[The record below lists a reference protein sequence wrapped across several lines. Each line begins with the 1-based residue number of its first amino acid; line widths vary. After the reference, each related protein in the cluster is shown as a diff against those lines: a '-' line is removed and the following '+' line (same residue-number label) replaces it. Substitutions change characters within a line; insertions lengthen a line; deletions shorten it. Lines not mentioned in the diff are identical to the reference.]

1 MHISYPIL
9 VERIRDRFIH
19 EGVRSEYAGLA
30 AEAICTASLRGTDSH
45 GVRLIPHYVAALRS
59 GRIDA
64 EAEFEFEQMLPALGR
79 LDARHGLAHA
89 AVAVAMDHAI
99 NLAGNAGA
107 GFVSIRNSNHC
118 GAMAWY
124 AMRACTHDMI
134 GLAFTNATAKVQV
147 FNALTPFFGI
157 NPICIAAPMADE
169 DPFCYDAAP
178 TVMANNKVKMYK
190 EAGQNL
196 PPDVAADAEGRMTLD
211 PNLAR
216 MLIPLGGAQ
225 AGYKGYGMSMV
236 VDILC
241 SLLSGMPNGRDV
253 SAMYPMDGGKL
264 EDKRYLGQ
272 FVGAIRIDAFE
283 DPVVFKRR
291 LQDTANAVRALPA
304 SEHATLPVMI
314 PGDPEKRVAAE
325 RMKSG
330 IPVSGEVLRVIG

>member
-9 VERIRDRFIH
+9 VDRVTALFIR
-19 EGVRSEYAGLA
+19 EGVRVDYAGLA

-45 GVRLIPHYVAALRS
+45 GLRLLPHYIAALRS
-59 GRIDA
+59 GRIEA
-64 EAEFEFEQMLPALGR
+64 GAEFEYEQTFPALGR
-79 LDARHGLAHA
+79 LDACHGLAHA
-89 AVAVAMDHAI
+89 AVAVAMEHAI
-99 NLAGNAGA
+99 DLARNAGA
-107 GFVSIRNSNHC
+107 GFVAVRNSNHC

-124 AMRACTHDMI
+124 AMRACARNMI

-147 FNALTPFFGI
+147 FSAAMPFFGI

-169 DPFCYDAAP
+169 EPFCYDAAP
-178 TVMANNKVKMYK
+178 TVMSNNKVKMYK
-190 EAGQNL
+190 EAGDHL
-196 PPDVAADAEGRMTLD
+196 PPDVAADATGKMTLD

-225 AGYKGYGMSMV
+225 AGYKGFGMSMV

-283 DPVVFKRR
+283 DPGAFKRR
-291 LQDTANAVRALPA
+291 LQDTANSVRALPA